1 MGGKLTLTRLW
12 FHQAGMA
19 KEKRDAEAESVCRGL
34 SLTIGCG
41 GKRGHGVGGTVK
53 SRRDQCIIDP
63 GEVEGCLELG

>member
-1 MGGKLTLTRLW
+1 MAGKLALTRLW

-41 GKRGHGVGGTVK
+41 GKRGHGVGG
-53 SRRDQCIIDP
+53 Q
-63 GEVEGCLELG
+63 